1 MKRDDNLT
9 IPKDAVERRLLA
21 DLPAAWREAPDGLAE
36 RVLARMDAGPEARRA
51 QPHLLAAASLLAASL
66 LIGWLFVSA
75 MTRETTPAPALDLHV
90 AQLRGVVGVDTWVA
104 TSADALHRGVDVA
117 LRGEWQAM
125 VTDASRA
132 ASSVLDGFVRPLRG
146 LSLSEAQR

>member
-1 MKRDDNLT
+1 MKRDDNLM

-36 RVLARMDAGPEARRA
+36 RVLARMDAAPKVPRA
-51 QPHLLAAASLLAASL
+51 QPYLLAAASL
-66 LIGWLFVSA
+66 LIGWLFVA
-75 MTRETTPAPALDLHV
+75 VMLRAADPGPALDLHV
-90 AQLRGVVGVDTWVA
+90 AQLRGAVGVDTWVA
-104 TSADALHRGVDVA
+104 SSADALHRGVDVA

-132 ASSVLDGFVRPLRG
+132 ANTVLDGFVRPLRG